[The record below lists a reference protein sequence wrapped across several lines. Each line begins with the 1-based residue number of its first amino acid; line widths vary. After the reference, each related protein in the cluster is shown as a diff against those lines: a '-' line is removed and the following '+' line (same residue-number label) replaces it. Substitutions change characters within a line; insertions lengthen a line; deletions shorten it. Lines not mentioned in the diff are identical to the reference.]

1 MTATSINTPPLT
13 IEILTSQSVVWCGL
27 QKILESSL
35 TLPLIVHPHHRRT
48 RGTPLTEMQAD
59 VFILDLE
66 TERDALG
73 TIKQIRESAPTSK
86 IVLLC
91 GFEDNDRTRE
101 AFAFGV
107 DGVILIVQPPPVI
120 LAAIEALFAPATRR
134 PECLPAEAVR
144 TGLIDDTVDIEPL
157 PLDWPQTLTKREQ
170 EIVQLVG
177 QGLSNKD
184 IAHALSISDSTV
196 RHHMTNIFDKVGVPT
211 RQMLMVHTH
220 RLYSVRPNAHA
231 YHPTIG

>member
-1 MTATSINTPPLT
+1 M
-13 IEILTSQSVVWCGL
+13 
-27 QKILESSL
+27 
-35 TLPLIVHPHHRRT
+35 R
-48 RGTPLTEMQAD
+48 AD
-59 VFILDLE
+59 VFVLDLE

-73 TIKQIRESAPTSK
+73 TIKQIRESSPTSK

-107 DGVILIVQPPPVI
+107 DGVILIVQPPLVI
-120 LAAIEALFAPATRR
+120 LAAIEALFAQANR
-134 PECLPAEAVR
+134 LPQSEQADAVG
-144 TGLIDDTVDIEPL
+144 TGLIDDIVDVETQ

-184 IAHALSISDSTV
+184 IAYALSISDSTV
-196 RHHMTNIFDKVGVPT
+196 RHHMTNIFDKVGVSN
-211 RQMLMVHTH
+211 RQKLMVHTH
-220 RLYSVRPNAHA
+220 RLYSARPSAHE

>member
-35 TLPLIVHPHHRRT
+35 THSMVVHPHRRRT
-48 RGTPLTEMQAD
+48 RGAPLTEMRAD

-107 DGVILIVQPPPVI
+107 DGVILIVQPPLVI
-120 LAAIEALFAPATRR
+120 LAAIEALFAQANR
-134 PECLPAEAVR
+134 LPQSEQADAVG
-144 TGLIDDTVDIEPL
+144 TGLIDDTVDVEAQ

-170 EIVQLVG
+170 EIVQLVR

-196 RHHMTNIFDKVGVPT
+196 RHHMTNIFDKVGVPN
-211 RQMLMVHTH
+211 RQKLMVHTH
-220 RLYSVRPNAHA
+220 RLYSVRPSAHA

>member
-35 TLPLIVHPHHRRT
+35 THSLVVHPLRRRT
-48 RGTPLTEMQAD
+48 RGAPLTEMRAD
-59 VFILDLE
+59 VFVLDLE

-73 TIKQIRESAPTSK
+73 TIKQIRESSPTSK

-107 DGVILIVQPPPVI
+107 DGVILIVQPPLVI
-120 LAAIEALFAPATRR
+120 LAAIEALFAQANR
-134 PECLPAEAVR
+134 LPQSEQADAVG
-144 TGLIDDTVDIEPL
+144 TGLIDDIVDVETQ

-184 IAHALSISDSTV
+184 IAYALSISDSTV
-196 RHHMTNIFDKVGVPT
+196 RHHMTNIFDKVGVPN
-211 RQMLMVHTH
+211 RQKLMAHTH
-220 RLYSVRPNAHA
+220 RLYSARPSAHE

>member
-1 MTATSINTPPLT
+1 MSTSNAGAG
-13 IEILTSQSVVWCGL
+13 VCRAW
-27 QKILESSL
+27 
-35 TLPLIVHPHHRRT
+35 
-48 RGTPLTEMQAD
+48 
-59 VFILDLE
+59 
-66 TERDALG
+66 
-73 TIKQIRESAPTSK
+73 SAPSPDQANAIWHGAAHAALAGNVT
-86 IVLLC
+86 IRLGVLLP
-91 GFEDNDRTRE
+91 G
-101 AFAFGV
+101 
-107 DGVILIVQPPPVI
+107 
-120 LAAIEALFAPATRR
+120 
-134 PECLPAEAVR
+134 
-144 TGLIDDTVDIEPL
+144 IDDTLDVETQ

-196 RHHMTNIFDKVGVPT
+196 RHHMTNIFDKAGVPT

>member
-35 TLPLIVHPHHRRT
+35 THSMVVHPHRRRT
-48 RGTPLTEMQAD
+48 RGAPLTEMRAD

-73 TIKQIRESAPTSK
+73 TIKQIRESSPTSK

-107 DGVILIVQPPPVI
+107 DGVILIVQPPLVI
-120 LAAIEALFAPATRR
+120 LAAIEALFAQANR
-134 PECLPAEAVR
+134 LPQSEQADAVG
-144 TGLIDDTVDIEPL
+144 TGLIDDTVDVETP

-170 EIVQLVG
+170 EIVQLVR

-196 RHHMTNIFDKVGVPT
+196 RHHMTNIFDKAGVPT